1 MTIGPR
7 ICFDRIL
14 PPALAQPAFSLDTGF
29 NPRFEAVFFFRKAW
43 PNGTTL
49 RVRFLEGTSDQQRL
63 AMDQARWWSESAN
76 LRLVVSDASDAEI
89 RIAFDPNDGAW
100 SYIGTDC
107 RNIPTDEPTMNLGF
121 QDGGT
126 SGHEFGHAIGLGH
139 EHQNPSGGI
148 QWNEAEVIRDLSR
161 PPNSWT
167 VDQIRHNVIEKYSRD
182 QTLGTNFDP
191 DSIMLYF
198 FPARWTTNGIATHAN
213 EVLSATDKTFIAS
226 MYPRGGTSAG
236 PKELAVNGPALA
248 DEIGAPGEED
258 LFKFMVTQ
266 PGRHIVETTGKTDV
280 MMKLFGPNNQTSLIA
295 EDDDGGV
302 GLNPR
307 IARALVKGEYYV
319 QIRHYNRSGGTGPYK
334 IAVKK

>member
-1 MTIGPR
+1 MPTGPK

-49 RVRFLEGTSDQQRL
+49 RVRFLEGTSEQQQL
-63 AMDQARWWSESAN
+63 AMQQARWWSESAN
-76 LRLVVSDASDAEI
+76 LRFVVSDSSDSEI
-89 RIAFDPNDGAW
+89 RVAFDPGDGAW

-107 RNIPTDEPTMNLGF
+107 RSIPTDQPTMNLGF

-126 SGHEFGHAIGLGH
+126 SGHEFGHAVGLGH
-139 EHQNPSGGI
+139 EHQNPAGGI
-148 QWNEAEVIRDLSR
+148 QWNEAEVIRDLSQ

-198 FPARWTTNGIATHAN
+198 FPARWTTNGMGTHAN
-213 EVLSATDKTFIAS
+213 EVLSTTDKSFIAT
-226 MYPRGGTSAG
+226 MYQRGGTSG
-236 PKELAVNGPALA
+236 PVELAVNGPAVA

-258 LFKFMVTQ
+258 LFKFTVTQ
-266 PGRHIVETTGKTDV
+266 PGRHVIETAGKTDV
-280 MMKLFGPNNQTSLIA
+280 MMKLFGPNNQTLLIA

-307 IARALVKGEYYV
+307 IARSLTSGVYHV
-319 QIRHYNRSGGTGPYK
+319 QIRHYNRSSGTGSYK
-334 IAVKK
+334 ISVKK

>member
-1 MTIGPR
+1 MPTGPR

-14 PPALAQPAFSLDTGF
+14 PSAVAEPAFSLNGF
-29 NPRFEAVFFFRKAW
+29 DHRHAAVFFFRKAW

-63 AMDQARWWSESAN
+63 AMEQARWWSESAN
-76 LRLVVSDASDAEI
+76 LRFVVSDAGDSEI
-89 RIAFDPNDGAW
+89 RVAFDPNDGAW

-107 RNIPTDEPTMNLGF
+107 RGIPTDQPTMNLGF

-126 SGHEFGHAIGLGH
+126 SGHEFGHAVGLGH
-139 EHQNPSGGI
+139 EHQNPAGGI

-182 QTLGTNFDP
+182 QTLGTNFDA

-213 EVLSATDKTFIAS
+213 EVLSATDRTFIAS
-226 MYPRGGTSAG
+226 MYPRGGTAGG
-236 PKELAVNGPALA
+236 PKELAVNGPALQ

-258 LFKFMVTQ
+258 LFKFTVTQ
-266 PGRHIVETTGKTDV
+266 PGRHVIETTGKTDV

-302 GLNPR
+302 GLNSR
-307 IARALVKGEYYV
+307 IARPLAGGDYFV
-319 QIRHYNRSGGTGPYK
+319 QIRHYNRSGGSGPYK